1 MTDSRVLDHPEHS
14 RGEFRAG
21 EEEEEEEDDDG
32 MGKILSFREK
42 IKAL

>member
-14 RGEFRAG
+14 RDEFRAG
-21 EEEEEEEDDDG
+21 EEEEDDG
-32 MGKILSFREK
+32 MGKILSCHEK

>member
-14 RGEFRAG
+14 RDEFRAG
-21 EEEEEEEDDDG
+21 EEEEEEDEDA
-32 MGKILSFREK
+32 MRKILSFHEK